1 MDLEK
6 IKRFANSEFESWK
19 IAKAVTEVK
28 NEIKDAEQGRDV
40 VMSDVFKTLRDP
52 LIEQQK
58 KTDAKQDAVI
68 EQLRENQLALTGG
81 FKDLVESNRDVL
93 TLQQEL
99 PFPGGMEALPAAAA
113 PKASEAAAAPKKAPD
128 VYDLNQPFNKDE
140 MKILRENEFP
150 VPNKLVTLEKQELKR
165 IQKMVTDARNNY
177 SRRIGAFKR
186 IKNPDPN
193 EIRSNAYNEGRRETM
208 NKYLEAITLAA
219 ASTKYKQGTG
229 IRKYKQPKRNAYKIS
244 DSSFGNLS
252 VDVPKL
258 KNEMKLNVFRGGKLI
273 YHADAD
279 KSLVDLLTKRFN
291 PKRSYSLNAVKIF
304 NDLNLLANL
313 PRHPS
318 SGKSKLLGSGVVFYN
333 NPNELAERMKILVG
347 AMAAGNNSPVIKNDL
362 SMINDEFLKIGAI
375 DQTIHEK
382 FYKKYIK

>member
-6 IKRFANSEFESWK
+6 IKRFANSEFEGWK

-40 VMSDVFKTLRDP
+40 VMSDVFKTLREP

-99 PFPGGMEALPAAAA
+99 PFPGVEAPS
-113 PKASEAAAAPKKAPD
+113 KEK
-128 VYDLNQPFNKDE
+128 PFIAEPNKRFE
-140 MKILRENEFP
+140 ENELKFIKDAGLIE
-150 VPNKLVTLEKQELKR
+150 PNELLKLDKGKLTFLKNNVKAR
-165 IQKMVTDARNNY
+165 RDAL
-177 SRRIGAFKR
+177 SGEIGAFKR
-186 IKNPDPN
+186 KKDPKESDYTKNESN
-193 EIRSNAYNEGRRETM
+193 EKVRDILNR
-208 NKYLEAITLAA
+208 YLQTIANVSDVPLYVKKG
-219 ASTKYKQGTG
+219 SG

-244 DSSFGNLS
+244 GSAYGNLS

-258 KNEMKLNVFRGGKLI
+258 KNEMKLNVFRGGKII
-273 YHADAD
+273 YQADAD

-291 PKRSYSLNAVKIF
+291 PRKKYSLNAVKIF

-318 SGKSKLLGSGVVFYN
+318 SGKSKLLGSGVVYYN
-333 NPNELAERMKILVG
+333 DPNELAERMKILVG
-347 AMAAGNNSPVIKNDL
+347 SMAAGNNSPVIKNDL
-362 SMINDEFLKIGAI
+362 TMINDEFLKIGAI
-375 DQTIHEK
+375 GQTTHEK
-382 FYKKYIK
+382 FYKKYLK

>member
-6 IKRFANSEFESWK
+6 IKRFADSEFEGWK

-40 VMSDVFKTLRDP
+40 VMSDVFKTLREP

-68 EQLRENQLALTGG
+68 DQLRQNQLALTGG
-81 FKDLVESNRDVL
+81 FKDLLESNRDVL

-99 PFPGGMEALPAAAA
+99 PFPGVEAP
-113 PKASEAAAAPKKAPD
+113 PKEKPLIVEPNN
-128 VYDLNQPFNKDE
+128 LFEKDE
-140 MKILRENEFP
+140 LKFIEDAGLIE
-150 VPNKLVTLEKQELKR
+150 PNDLLKLDQAKLNFLEKNVRAKR
-165 IQKMVTDARNNY
+165 NAISDE
-177 SRRIGAFKR
+177 IGAFKR
-186 IKNPDPN
+186 KKDPKQSDYTKNESN
-193 EIRSNAYNEGRRETM
+193 EKVQKILNRYLKTIANVSNVSLYVKKG
-208 NKYLEAITLAA
+208 
-219 ASTKYKQGTG
+219 SG

-244 DSSFGNLS
+244 GSAYGNLS

-291 PKRSYSLNAVKIF
+291 PRRSYSMNAVKIF

-313 PRHPS
+313 PKHPS
-318 SGKSKLLGSGVVFYN
+318 SGKSKLLGSGVVYYN
-333 NPNELAERMKILVG
+333 EPNELAERMKILVG
-347 AMAAGNNSPVIKNDL
+347 SMAAGNNSPVIKNDL
-362 SMINDEFLKIGAI
+362 TMINDEFLKIGAI
-375 DQTIHEK
+375 DQTTHEK
-382 FYKKYIK
+382 FYKKYLK

>member
-6 IKRFANSEFESWK
+6 IRRFANSEFESLK
-19 IAKAVTEVK
+19 NAKAVTEVK
-28 NEIKDAEQGRDV
+28 NEIKDAEQGRDIA
-40 VMSDVFKTLRDP
+40 MSDVFKTLREP

-81 FKDLVESNRDVL
+81 FKDLIDSNRDVL

-99 PFPGGMEALPAAAA
+99 PFPGVEAP
-113 PKASEAAAAPKKAPD
+113 PKEKPLIAEPNNLFEEDELK
-128 VYDLNQPFNKDE
+128 FIKDAGLIE
-140 MKILRENEFP
+140 
-150 VPNKLVTLEKQELKR
+150 PNKLLKLEKGKLIFLENNVKAR
-165 IQKMVTDARNNY
+165 RDAL
-177 SRRIGAFKR
+177 SSEIGGFKR
-186 IKNPDPN
+186 KKDKTESDFTKHQNNLEVRDILN
-193 EIRSNAYNEGRRETM
+193 R
-208 NKYLEAITLAA
+208 YLKTIAKVSDVPLY
-219 ASTKYKQGTG
+219 TKKGTG

-244 DSSFGNLS
+244 DSSYGNLS

-333 NPNELAERMKILVG
+333 DPNELAERMKILVG

-375 DQTIHEK
+375 DQKIHEK

>member
-6 IKRFANSEFESWK
+6 IKRFANSEFEGWK

-28 NEIKDAEQGRDV
+28 NEIKNVEQGRDV
-40 VMSDVFKTLRDP
+40 VMSDVFKTLREP

-68 EQLRENQLALTGG
+68 DQLRQNQLALTGG

-99 PFPGGMEALPAAAA
+99 PFPGVEAPSKEKPLIAEP
-113 PKASEAAAAPKKAPD
+113 
-128 VYDLNQPFNKDE
+128 NKRFE
-140 MKILRENEFP
+140 ENELKFIKDAGLIE
-150 VPNKLVTLEKQELKR
+150 PNELLKLDKGKLTFLKNNVKAR
-165 IQKMVTDARNNY
+165 RDAI
-177 SRRIGAFKR
+177 SSEIGAFKR
-186 IKNPDPN
+186 KKAKTESDFTKHQNNLEVQDILN
-193 EIRSNAYNEGRRETM
+193 R
-208 NKYLEAITLAA
+208 YLQTIANVSDVSLYVKKG
-219 ASTKYKQGTG
+219 SG

-244 DSSFGNLS
+244 GSAYGNLS

-258 KNEMKLNVFRGGKLI
+258 KNEMKLNVFRGGKII
-273 YHADAD
+273 YQADAD

-291 PKRSYSLNAVKIF
+291 PRRSYSMNAVKIF

-318 SGKSKLLGSGVVFYN
+318 SGKSKRLGSGVVYYN
-333 NPNELAERMKILVG
+333 DPNELAERMKILVG
-347 AMAAGNNSPVIKNDL
+347 SMAAGNNSPVIKNDL

-375 DQTIHEK
+375 DKQIHEK
-382 FYKKYIK
+382 FYKKYLK

>member
-6 IKRFANSEFESWK
+6 IKRFANSQFESWK

-28 NEIKDAEQGRDV
+28 NEIKDAEQGRDIA
-40 VMSDVFKTLRDP
+40 MSDVFKTLREP

-68 EQLRENQLALTGG
+68 DQLKANQLALTGG
-81 FKDLVESNRDVL
+81 LRDLVESNRDVL

-99 PFPGGMEALPAAAA
+99 PFPGVEAP
-113 PKASEAAAAPKKAPD
+113 PKEKPLIAEPNKRFEENELK
-128 VYDLNQPFNKDE
+128 FIKDE
-140 MKILRENEFP
+140 GLIEPNELL
-150 VPNKLVTLEKQELKR
+150 KLDKGKLSFLKNNVKAR
-165 IQKMVTDARNNY
+165 RDAL
-177 SRRIGAFKR
+177 SGEIGAFKR
-186 IKNPDPN
+186 KKDPKESDFMKHQN
-193 EIRSNAYNEGRRETM
+193 NLEVRDILNR
-208 NKYLEAITLAA
+208 YLQTIANVSDVPLYV
-219 ASTKYKQGTG
+219 KKGTG

-244 DSSFGNLS
+244 DSSYGNLS
-252 VDVPKL
+252 VDVPRL
-258 KNEMKLNVFRGGKLI
+258 MNEMKLNVFRGGKLI

-291 PKRSYSLNAVKIF
+291 PRKKYSLNAVKIF

-318 SGKSKLLGSGVVFYN
+318 SGKSKLLGSGVVYYN
-333 NPNELAERMKILVG
+333 DPNELAERMKILVG
-347 AMAAGNNSPVIKNDL
+347 SMAAGNNSPVIKNDL
-362 SMINDEFLKIGAI
+362 AMINDEFLRIGAI
-375 DQTIHEK
+375 DKQIHEK